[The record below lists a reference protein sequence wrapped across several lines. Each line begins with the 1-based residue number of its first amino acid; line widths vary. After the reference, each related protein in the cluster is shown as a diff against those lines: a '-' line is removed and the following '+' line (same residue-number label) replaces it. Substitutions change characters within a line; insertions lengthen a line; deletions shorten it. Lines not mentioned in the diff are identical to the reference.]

1 MNTLKEINTVLQSV
15 LDMTEIARDEY
26 LIVSSAAEYIAG
38 LGTRFGDIDIVVTK
52 KTFTRLQKNM
62 FHWTT
67 KDFAGQKIRVIR
79 IGMVDIIE
87 LEDEKWLKAPRNQH
101 AIYPILSDVYLIKWR
116 IHIGRE
122 KDQLR
127 AWQMIHKL
135 TPKSLQQIDL
145 EPRVIPGAVNQIL
158 FDLSNKLM
166 ELA

>member
-1 MNTLKEINTVLQSV
+1 MNTLKEINTVLQAV

-38 LGTRFGDIDIVVTK
+38 LATRFGDIDIVVTK

-62 FHWTT
+62 FQSTT
-67 KDFAGQKIRVIR
+67 KDFAGQKTRVIR

-87 LEDEKWLKAPRNQH
+87 LEEEEWLKAPRNQH

-116 IHIGRE
+116 IRIGRE

-145 EPRVIPGAVNQIL
+145 EPRVIPGAVDQIL
-158 FDLSNKLM
+158 FGLSNKLM